1 MKNLTLHKNFEATLN
16 IYNDGKG
23 YVVDEADNKTYYIK
37 RNFLKGALN
46 GDKVKIT
53 VSNSNYSL
61 YPHATLTK
69 IIKRGS
75 NNLVAKIYK
84 KNNKLLASLYPLQSK
99 QIIIK
104 ENNTTY
110 ENGDIVNIKI
120 TNWRENHKSAY
131 AKVVKLIAK
140 SNHPDS
146 DYLFLAKKYGV
157 NDSKKWNAENYDI
170 KKYKMIY
177 KKNLKNRID
186 LCHLNTF
193 TIDPKN
199 AKDYDDAISIQSHNG
214 MMVLYIHIADVS
226 VYVEENGSID
236 KSAQVIA
243 NSYYF
248 DEKTT
253 HMLPEY
259 LAKNLCSLMPK
270 KRRLSLTNKIVFD
283 SNLNV
288 LRYDFIKAV
297 IKSDIQFTYE
307 EVENI
312 IDGKKRNKYQ
322 EKIKLLNHLAINLK
336 QKRLA
341 KDGLDLNLNE
351 IIFEFDM
358 NRNIKNCIHKKRFKS
373 NVIVE
378 ECMLL
383 ANKLASKK
391 IDLITK
397 QSNYFGIF
405 RNHDIPSYK
414 SEKFLKDLICSFKKE
429 NSITQSNLKA
439 KHINKFLCGLP
450 LNEKKIF
457 SSIIL
462 RKMKKAHYSTKILG
476 HYGLGFENYTHF
488 TSPIRRYADIIAH
501 RIIKGN
507 FNNESKIFEI
517 IKNCNEGEMKN
528 RNFEQDYYKM
538 KKLKF
543 LKSKINESLKGYIIK
558 IQKTRIIIS
567 EKLTGIDGVIMKN
580 YLSNSQNNF
589 DISMPK
595 SNNPFGLG
603 GFQIGQIVN
612 IKVDEI
618 DLVSQTVFFK
628 NI

>member
-23 YVVDEADNKTYYIK
+23 YVVDEADNKNYYIK
-37 RNFLKGALN
+37 RNFLKSALN

-53 VSNSNYSL
+53 VSKSNYSL
-61 YPHATLTK
+61 YPNATLTK

-84 KNNKLLASLYPLQSK
+84 KNNKLLAYLYPLQSK
-99 QIIIK
+99 QITVK
-104 ENNTTY
+104 ENNSNY
-110 ENGDIVNIKI
+110 ESGDVVHIKI
-120 TNWRENHKSAY
+120 TNWRETHKSAY

-140 SNHPDS
+140 SNRPDS
-146 DYLFLAKKYGV
+146 DYLFLENKYGI
-157 NDSKKWNAENYDI
+157 NNFKKWNTENYDI

-177 KKNLKNRID
+177 KKNLNNRID
-186 LCHLNTF
+186 LCHLETF

-199 AKDYDDAISIQSHNG
+199 AKDYDDAISIQSHDG
-214 MMVLYIHIADVS
+214 MIVLYIHIADVS

-259 LAKNLCSLMPK
+259 LAKNLCSLVPK
-270 KRRLSLTNKIVFD
+270 KRRLSLTNKIVLD
-283 SNLNV
+283 KNLNV

-297 IKSDIQFTYE
+297 IKSDKKFTYE

-312 IDGKKRNKYQ
+312 IDGKRISKYQ
-322 EKIKLLNHLAINLK
+322 EKIKLLNQLAINLK

-351 IIFEFDM
+351 IILEFDM

-414 SEKFLKDLICSFKKE
+414 SEKFLKDLIWSFKKE
-429 NSITQSNLKA
+429 NSKTQSNLKA

-450 LNEKKIF
+450 LNKKKIF
-457 SSIIL
+457 SSIVL
-462 RKMKKAHYSTKILG
+462 RKMQKANYSTKMLG

-488 TSPIRRYADIIAH
+488 TSPIRRYADIIVH

-517 IKNCNEGEMKN
+517 IKNCNEGEMRN
-528 RNFEQDYYKM
+528 RNFEHDYNKI

-543 LKSKINESLKGYIIK
+543 LKNKINESLKGYIIK
-558 IQKTRIIIS
+558 IQKTKIIIS

-580 YLSNSQNNF
+580 YLPNNENNLNNSMQEWGNLSGF
-589 DISMPK
+589 
-595 SNNPFGLG
+595 G
-603 GFQIGQIVN
+603 GFKIGQIVD
-612 IKVDEI
+612 IKVDKI
-618 DLVSQTVFFK
+618 DLVSQIVFFK